1 MRNNIFLK
9 NNKFFSYLRRNL
21 PLVIS
26 VIFWLFIS
34 IFLVGFVNN
43 IFSSNE
49 EKVVENEKILLLFL
63 SVLSTVLLIFII
75 VYIINLIVSVLKK
88 EFGSKMRLRMTFV
101 FIFLTALPIIP
112 FIQIGTKFIESSM
125 NVWFSEDI
133 GASLDLSEEV
143 IKEYYDEKKLILID
157 RAKLIDDYIK
167 KNNIVSGAI
176 TDFLDEFI
184 SLTSANNITLWD
196 RNGRIIGQVGEKLF
210 DITSEDKLSNDT
222 SSFSASVYLYD
233 NYKGIFFQEKSEEL
247 YLIIPS
253 KIILEYSGDT
263 IGFLNIALKVN
274 PNFKNVFTKIEDS
287 LKSYNIVS
295 LYKKFFIGGFSIL
308 FIAVIFPIIL
318 IVLVISIFLTKEFV
332 EPIANLSDATKR
344 IAKGDYNFKI
354 KHNYTDEFKI
364 LTDSFNSMIGEI
376 EFSRKKLSQK
386 EKIATWQEIARRM
399 AHEIKN
405 PLTPIRLNSERML
418 KKYTENHKDFSE
430 ILAKGTRIILGE
442 VDRMD
447 RLLKEFSNIAKL
459 PNTNKELGG
468 IYDILKDLTDLMAS
482 NSKNIKI
489 ILNFDI
495 KNDFLINR
503 DSLQLKSVF
512 INIIQNALDAMKND
526 GIITIDVFKKIIG
539 FTEYAVIKITDQGE
553 GVVAESDADIF
564 EPYYSTK
571 ENGIGLGLAIA
582 QRIVQEHEGRIYYET
597 KPTVGTSFFIELP
610 IASMAG

>member
-1 MRNNIFLK
+1 MRNNIFFRK
-9 NNKFFSYLRRNL
+9 NKFFSYLLKNL

-34 IFLVGFVNN
+34 FFLVGFVNN

-49 EKVVENEKILLLFL
+49 EKVIENEKILLLFL

-75 VYIINLIVSVLKK
+75 VYIINLIISVIKK

-157 RAKLIDDYIK
+157 LAKSIDEYIK
-167 KNNIVSGAI
+167 KNDIASGAI
-176 TDFLDEFI
+176 ADSLGAFI
-184 SLTSANNITLWD
+184 RLTNANNITLWD
-196 RNGRIIGQVGEKLF
+196 KNGQIIGQVGDKLF
-210 DITSEDKLSNDT
+210 DISSEDKLSNDST
-222 SSFSASVYLYD
+222 SFSASVYLFD
-233 NYKGIFFQEKSEEL
+233 NYRGIFFQEKLEDL

-253 KIILEYSGDT
+253 KIILEDSGDT

-287 LKSYNIVS
+287 LRSYNIVS

-418 KKYTENHKDFSE
+418 KKYTENHKDFAE
-430 ILAKGTRIILGE
+430 ILAKGTKIILGE

-489 ILNFDI
+489 ILNFNI
-495 KNDFLINR
+495 NNDFLINR
-503 DSLQLKSVF
+503 DGLQLKSVF

-526 GIITIDVFKKIIG
+526 EIITIDVFKKIIG

-553 GVVAESDADIF
+553 GVGAESDVDIF

-597 KPTVGTSFFIELP
+597 KPTVGTSFYIELP

>member
-157 RAKLIDDYIK
+157 RAKIIDEYIK

-196 RNGRIIGQVGEKLF
+196 R
-210 DITSEDKLSNDT
+210 
-222 SSFSASVYLYD
+222 
-233 NYKGIFFQEKSEEL
+233 
-247 YLIIPS
+247 
-253 KIILEYSGDT
+253 
-263 IGFLNIALKVN
+263 
-274 PNFKNVFTKIEDS
+274 
-287 LKSYNIVS
+287 
-295 LYKKFFIGGFSIL
+295 
-308 FIAVIFPIIL
+308 
-318 IVLVISIFLTKEFV
+318 
-332 EPIANLSDATKR
+332 
-344 IAKGDYNFKI
+344 
-354 KHNYTDEFKI
+354 
-364 LTDSFNSMIGEI
+364 
-376 EFSRKKLSQK
+376 
-386 EKIATWQEIARRM
+386 
-399 AHEIKN
+399 
-405 PLTPIRLNSERML
+405 
-418 KKYTENHKDFSE
+418 
-430 ILAKGTRIILGE
+430 
-442 VDRMD
+442 
-447 RLLKEFSNIAKL
+447 
-459 PNTNKELGG
+459 
-468 IYDILKDLTDLMAS
+468 
-482 NSKNIKI
+482 
-489 ILNFDI
+489 
-495 KNDFLINR
+495 
-503 DSLQLKSVF
+503 
-512 INIIQNALDAMKND
+512 
-526 GIITIDVFKKIIG
+526 
-539 FTEYAVIKITDQGE
+539 
-553 GVVAESDADIF
+553 
-564 EPYYSTK
+564 
-571 ENGIGLGLAIA
+571 
-582 QRIVQEHEGRIYYET
+582 
-597 KPTVGTSFFIELP
+597 
-610 IASMAG
+610 

>member
-88 EFGSKMRLRMTFV
+88 DFGSKMRLRMTFV

-176 TDFLDEFI
+176 TDFLDKFI

-210 DITSEDKLSNDT
+210 DIMSEDKLSNDT

-253 KIILEYSGDT
+253 KIILEDSGDT

>member
-75 VYIINLIVSVLKK
+75 VYIINLIVSVLNK

-143 IKEYYDEKKLILID
+143 IKEYYDEKKLFLID
-157 RAKLIDDYIK
+157 RAKIIDEYIK

-253 KIILEYSGDT
+253 KIILEDSGDT

-287 LKSYNIVS
+287 LRSYNIVS

-308 FIAVIFPIIL
+308 FIAVVFPIIL

>member
-1 MRNNIFLK
+1 MRNNIFSIK
-9 NNKFFSYLRRNL
+9 NKFASYLLKNL

-34 IFLVGFVNN
+34 FFLVRFVNH

-49 EKVVENEKILLLFL
+49 EKVIENEKILLLFL
-63 SVLSTVLLIFII
+63 SVLSTVLLVFII
-75 VYIINLIVSVLKK
+75 VYIIKLIISVIRN
-88 EFGSKMRLRMTFV
+88 EFGSKMRLRMTLV

-143 IKEYYDEKKLILID
+143 IKEYYDEKKLILIERVKAVD
-157 RAKLIDDYIK
+157 EYIK
-167 KNNIVSGAI
+167 KNSIVSGNIAGS
-176 TDFLDEFI
+176 LEAFI
-184 SLTSANNITLWD
+184 RLTNANNITLWD
-196 RNGRIIGQVGEKLF
+196 KNGRIIGQAGDKLF
-210 DITSEDKLSNDT
+210 DISSEDKFPYD
-222 SSFSASVYLYD
+222 SSSSAPIYLFD
-233 NYKGIFFQEKSEEL
+233 NYSGIFFQEKSEDL

-253 KIILEYSGDT
+253 KIIIEDSGDT
-263 IGFLNIALKVN
+263 IGFLNIASKVN

-287 LKSYNIVS
+287 LRSYNIVS

-308 FIAVIFPIIL
+308 FVAVIFPIIL

-344 IAKGDYNFKI
+344 IAKGDYNFI
-354 KHNYTDEFKI
+354 IERDYTDEFKI
-364 LTDSFNSMIGEI
+364 LVDSFNSMIGEI

-405 PLTPIRLNSERML
+405 PLTPIRLSSERVL
-418 KKYTENHKDFSE
+418 KRYTENRDDFAE
-430 ILAKGTRIILGE
+430 ILTKGTKIILGE

-447 RLLKEFSNIAKL
+447 RLLREFSNIAKL

-495 KNDFLINR
+495 NNDFLINR

-512 INIIQNALDAMKND
+512 MNIIQNALDSMKND
-526 GIITIDVFKKIIG
+526 GVITIDVFKKIIG

-553 GVVAESDADIF
+553 GVVTESDADIF

-571 ENGIGLGLAIA
+571 ENGIGLGLAIV

-610 IASMAG
+610 IASTAE